1 MPHST
6 TSPQSAAGFDPRRP
20 ADPIPPAGGAADREN
35 GRAGGSEALEAE
47 LQVYRRMVDRV
58 VEVTSQAAQGN
69 LEARLL
75 RCDDS
80 QESTLLARSV
90 NHLLDMTDAFLREA
104 GAALEHASQGKFFRR
119 VLLRGMRGT
128 FRHKSQLIN
137 DATQKMARNAASLKQ
152 VEQLVSDS
160 AVMAQDAVR
169 DATDAVAVVKRL
181 GEASTRIGDVAKSI
195 SQIAWQTKL
204 LAFNAKIEAGRA
216 GEAGRGFE
224 VVAQEVKE
232 LAQQTAVATDGIAK
246 EITAMREEVAR
257 TAGAIDTISKTI
269 AQMQDISVTIER
281 AVVERHNERTQGN
294 GNPAAKEASRA
305 RS

>member
-1 MPHST
+1 MSSST
-6 TSPQSAAGFDPRRP
+6 TYPQSRTSAEQARSSAAS
-20 ADPIPPAGGAADREN
+20 PPAAEHRKADRN
-35 GRAGGSEALEAE
+35 GSESVEAE
-47 LQVYRRMVDRV
+47 LQAYRRMVDRV

-75 RCDDS
+75 RTGDDS
-80 QESTLLARSV
+80 NESKLLARSV

-137 DATQKMARNAASLKQ
+137 SATQKMARNSASLKQ

-160 AVMAQDAVR
+160 AAMAQGAVR
-169 DATDAVAVVKRL
+169 EATDAVGIVKRL
-181 GEASTRIGDVAKSI
+181 GEASTRIGNVAKSI

-216 GEAGRGFE
+216 GEAGRGFD

-257 TAGAIDTISKTI
+257 TTSAIDAISKTI
-269 AQMQDISVTIER
+269 AQMQNVAATIER
-281 AVVERHNERTQGN
+281 AVVERNTEAAQG
-294 GNPAAKEASRA
+294 AKEMSRA
-305 RS
+305 RA

>member
-1 MPHST
+1 MSSKT
-6 TSPQSAAGFDPRRP
+6 TYPQSGTGSRDTHESGVLSR
-20 ADPIPPAGGAADREN
+20 GAHDGKESHPN
-35 GRAGGSEALEAE
+35 GSVSSNAEVEA
-47 LQVYRRMVDRV
+47 YRRMIGHV
-58 VEVTSQAAQGN
+58 VEVTSEAARGN

-75 RCDDS
+75 RCDGGPAELS
-80 QESTLLARSV
+80 LLARSV

-119 VLLRGMRGT
+119 VLLRGTRGT

-137 DATQKMARNAASLKQ
+137 EATQKMARNTASLKQ

-160 AVMAQDAVR
+160 AAMAQGAVR
-169 DATDAVAVVKRL
+169 EATDAVAVVKRL

-216 GEAGRGFE
+216 GEAGRGFD
-224 VVAQEVKE
+224 VVAQEVKD
-232 LAQQTAVATDGIAK
+232 LAQQTAVATDGIGK

-257 TAGAIDTISKTI
+257 TAHAIDTISETI
-269 AQMQDISVTIER
+269 TKMQNISATIER
-281 AVVERHNERTQGN
+281 AVVERKKETGRGNEK
-294 GNPAAKEASRA
+294 PAWKETPHARA
-305 RS
+305 

>member
-6 TSPQSAAGFDPRRP
+6 ASSQSASDSGPRV
-20 ADPIPPAGGAADREN
+20 AEGVIPLRDIDGVGN
-35 GRAGGSEALEAE
+35 GRADVQALETE
-47 LQVYRRMVDRV
+47 LQVYRRMADRV
-58 VEVTSQAAQGN
+58 VQVTSEAAQGN

-80 QESTLLARSV
+80 EESSLLARSV

-104 GAALEHASQGKFFRR
+104 GAALEHASEGKFFRR

-137 DATQKMARNAASLKQ
+137 EATEKMSRNSASLKQ

-160 AVMAQDAVR
+160 AVMAQGAVH
-169 DATDAVAVVKRL
+169 DATGAVAVVKRL
-181 GEASTRIGDVAKSI
+181 GEASTRIGEVAKSI

-204 LAFNAKIEAGRA
+204 LAFNAKIEAARA
-216 GEAGRGFE
+216 GEAGRGFD

-246 EITAMREEVAR
+246 EITAMREEVGR
-257 TAGAIDTISKTI
+257 TASAIDTISKTI
-269 AQMQDISVTIER
+269 AQMQDISATIER
-281 AVVERHNERTQGN
+281 AVVERNNDRAQGD
-294 GNPAAKEASRA
+294 GAPGAKETPRA
-305 RS
+305 RA